1 MTEIDDIDNQ
11 EIRNY
16 FSVNNPDEQELKLY
30 KEGDAKKLYKYGL
43 ENEKVWAG
51 FPFFSEAADED
62 PDMEDIEDAIS
73 TVSWFGAISSK
84 D

>member
-1 MTEIDDIDNQ
+1 MTEIDDIDKQ
-11 EIRNY
+11 LIRDY
-16 FSVNNPDEQELKLY
+16 FSGDPDEQELKLY
-30 KEGDAKKLYKYGL
+30 KEGDAKKLYKYGV

-62 PDMEDIEDAIS
+62 PDMEDIEDAIE
-73 TVSWFGAISSK
+73 TARGFGDISSI

>member
-11 EIRNY
+11 EIRDY
-16 FSVNNPDEQELKLY
+16 FSVNPDEQELKLY
-30 KEGDAKKLYKYGL
+30 KEGDAKKLHKYGV
-43 ENEKVWAG
+43 ENGKVWAG

-62 PDMEDIEDAIS
+62 PDMEDIEDAII
-73 TVSWFGAISSK
+73 TVFGFGAFSSK

>member
-1 MTEIDDIDNQ
+1 MTEIDDIDKRA
-11 EIRNY
+11 IRDY
-16 FSVNNPDEQELKLY
+16 FSVNPDEQELKLY
-30 KEGDAKKLYKYGL
+30 KEGDAKKLYKYGV

-62 PDMEDIEDAIS
+62 PDMEDIEDAIE
-73 TVSWFGAISSK
+73 TARGFGDISSI